1 MDMSRMVPLLNAPT
15 KDTVKAS
22 RHDNRARCCARVL
35 FPPMS
40 KEFRMPDIGEGLTEA
55 EILKWFVDVGTT
67 VEVDQTLV
75 EVETAK
81 TVVEIPSPFAG
92 TITSIH
98 FHEGEIVEVGEIL
111 FIVDGAAVDP
121 KVDPASDPEPA
132 EKVSTP
138 RKPRRASGRARLTLW
153 QDILTP
159 KSMQNFS
166 NEDFF

>member
-1 MDMSRMVPLLNAPT
+1 MDRSRMVPLLNAPT
-15 KDTVKAS
+15 KDTVEAS

-35 FPPMS
+35 LPPMS

-98 FHEGEIVEVGEIL
+98 FHEGEIVEVGDQVEATYSEAL
-111 FIVDGAAVDP
+111 ALSV
-121 KVDPASDPEPA
+121 EPA
-132 EKVSTP
+132 PAK
-138 RKPRRASGRARLTLW
+138 KP
-153 QDILTP
+153 
-159 KSMQNFS
+159 
-166 NEDFF
+166 E